1 MNQIDEKQCDLSGLT
16 DDDRARAEK
25 VLENLKKLSVP
36 EFMKPEDLLEG
47 NQKLNIINIAE
58 LFNLSPELSI
68 TEKEK
73 YEAAGLMNDDV
84 GDSREERCN

>member
-1 MNQIDEKQCDLSGLT
+1 
-16 DDDRARAEK
+16 
-25 VLENLKKLSVP
+25 
-36 EFMKPEDLLEG
+36 MKPEDLLEG